1 MKIEVK
7 PYYEYRYLN
16 DFEKLFFHY
25 DSDKPISRTLKH
37 YEIYQNGKRAFKG
50 RKFYTFEDVYGED
63 FKFFINENEIDYD
76 ICKNVKIYD
85 IEKEKNTFEVLEDG
99 IRIFKYKNLERI
111 LDMKNT
117 IFKEKERKWLFS
129 SNEDYEKEVTYIED
143 LHMQLAGLRR
153 NKAIINKNL
162 EELENEY
169 KDLMKESEKVFESK
183 RKFR

>member
-7 PYYEYRYLN
+7 PYYEYSYLN

-25 DSDKPISRTLKH
+25 DSDEPISRTLKH

-117 IFKEKERKWLFS
+117 IFKEKERKWLFP

-143 LHMQLAGLRR
+143 LQMQLAGLRR
-153 NKAIINKNL
+153 NKVIIDKDL
-162 EELENEY
+162 DELEKEY
-169 KDLMKESEKVFESK
+169 ENLMKESEKVFESK

>member
-7 PYYEYRYLN
+7 PYYEYRYLS

-63 FKFFINENEIDYD
+63 FKIFINENEIDYD

-85 IEKEKNTFEVLEDG
+85 IEKENTFEVLEDG

-111 LDMKNT
+111 LDIKNM

-129 SNEDYEKEVTYIED
+129 SEQNYEKEFTDIED
-143 LHMQLAGLRR
+143 IKIQLVGLRR
-153 NKAIINKNL
+153 NEAIIDKSL
-162 EELENEY
+162 EELEKEY
-169 KDLMKESEKVFESK
+169 ENLMKESEKVFERR
-183 RKFR
+183 RKFRE